1 MVGVHQSVRAYSVRF
16 LEELRRHNYVTP
28 KNYLD
33 YVGAYKAALG
43 DKRQEIDDMAA
54 RLDGGLQKLVQAAAE
69 VGGPAGSGAVWLL
82 LEGMTS
88 WSAGVCTC
96 SPMWFKGIPWQHVTC
111 SLISVAVVQGELA
124 LMVL

>member
-33 YVGAYKAALG
+33 YVGAYKAALA
-43 DKRQEIDDMAA
+43 DKRQEIDEMAA

-69 VGGPAGSGAVWLL
+69 VGGPAGSGAVGLL
-82 LEGMTS
+82 CGITS
-88 WSAGVCTC
+88 HWSASPSAHALLAHRSGGCCMLHTC
-96 SPMWFKGIPWQHVTC
+96 YLPV
-111 SLISVAVVQGELA
+111 SVLQ
-124 LMVL
+124 